1 MFAWVEKVHLTLFIW
16 VGNNKHWLKYADQSG
31 EGGGE
36 KWVNPKRGFLYPPKN
51 RKNSDNILSLAV
63 VECGENKIS
72 HFLWSIREKDD
83 DFT

>member
-1 MFAWVEKVHLTLFIW
+1 MGKSQTRISV
-16 VGNNKHWLKYADQSG
+16 
-31 EGGGE
+31 
-36 KWVNPKRGFLYPPKN
+36 PPK
-51 RKNSDNILSLAV
+51 KSEKILTISISLAV